1 MVPKLDN
8 GSTTVKYDSN
18 LSSDDLEFEIILIS
32 YLLRF
37 NFSERLQVTSILVT
51 GVFDRHNVTESFGDK
66 IELRDSRNKAGWGST
81 VKP

>member
-18 LSSDDLEFEIILIS
+18 LSSADLEFEVILIS

-37 NFSERLQVTSILVT
+37 NFSERLQVTSMLVT
-51 GVFDRHNVTESFGDK
+51 CVVLLVTR
-66 IELRDSRNKAGWGST
+66 LRSGIHVPKSAGA
-81 VKP
+81 